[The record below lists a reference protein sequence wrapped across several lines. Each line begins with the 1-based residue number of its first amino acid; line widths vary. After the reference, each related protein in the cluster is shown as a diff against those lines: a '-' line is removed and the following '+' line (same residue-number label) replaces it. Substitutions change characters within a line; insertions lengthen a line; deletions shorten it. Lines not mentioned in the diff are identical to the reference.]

1 MVFTALT
8 PLWEFPS
15 SVGGLLWRPH
25 SDPKREGG
33 GLLPLLKHKYRLGEA
48 VVFDGKLM
56 HQVRSDLTTQSS
68 HPGSCDLVIPWISQ
82 VDGILTKT
90 SWIRFLSKRRS
101 PSRAM
106 ACQRASSVFWRALA
120 SVQSRRGGGSTG
132 LTSSKS
138 SVTRLRTST
147 SRRPAQQ
154 DPNELDFLLTK
165 SRGKRLR
172 APSTDIQIRRV
183 RLFFSPFLRF
193 GTDPV
198 AEQVASL
205 GLTSYAQW
213 WKWSRSPLGRP
224 RHIPIR
230 QTSIPLNP

>member
-1 MVFTALT
+1 MFTALT

-48 VVFDGKLM
+48 VLFDGKLM
-56 HQVRSDLTTQSS
+56 HQVRSDLTTQSC

-82 VDGILTKT
+82 VDVILTKT
-90 SWIRFLSKRRS
+90 SWIRFDSKRRS

-106 ACQRASSVFWRALA
+106 ACLRASSVFWRALA
-120 SVQSRRGGGSTG
+120 SVQNRRGGGSTG
-132 LTSSKS
+132 LTSSRS
-138 SVTRLRTST
+138 SVIRLRTST

-172 APSTDIQIRRV
+172 APSTDIPCSTRATFF
-183 RLFFSPFLRF
+183 LFPFLRI